1 MFFFSVLISLCLL
14 WFQLSFKNMQA
25 SFRLAHLV
33 IPSVNRGVRVDI
45 NQGNSQ
51 LHSWPPTHVGST
63 LTFIS
68 RENSLWHRILQAS
81 FRFRQDFQLPGCF
94 ESLHLSGSF
103 EMKWTVCEFS
113 FLNFLFF
120 FFLVDRH
127 RQRQAE
133 GKLRRNIQN
142 WFYDISGLRNTQF
155 KGWCMSPGV
164 KLTNCVRRKAQDS
177 DTEKENTEWNNK
189 GARFTLWDEIRA
201 QSWNA
206 QVSFF

>member
-1 MFFFSVLISLCLL
+1 
-14 WFQLSFKNMQA
+14 MQA

-68 RENSLWHRILQAS
+68 RGNSLWRRILQAS

-103 EMKWTVCEFS
+103 EMKRTVCEFS
-113 FLNFLFF
+113 FLNFLFLF
-120 FFLVDRH
+120 FFFFWSIGIGN
-127 RQRQAE
+127 
-133 GKLRRNIQN
+133 GKQ
-142 WFYDISGLRNTQF
+142 
-155 KGWCMSPGV
+155 
-164 KLTNCVRRKAQDS
+164 
-177 DTEKENTEWNNK
+177 KENYVETSRI
-189 GARFTLWDEIRA
+189 GFMIYQDLEIHSLKVDA
-201 QSWNA
+201 
-206 QVSFF
+206 